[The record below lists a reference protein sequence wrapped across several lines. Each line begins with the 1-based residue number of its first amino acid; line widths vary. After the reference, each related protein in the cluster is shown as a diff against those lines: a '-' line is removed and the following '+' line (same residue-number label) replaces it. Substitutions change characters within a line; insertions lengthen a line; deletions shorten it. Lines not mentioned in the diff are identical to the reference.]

1 MTVFGEDITLCYTI
15 QYKNHKIKHNF
26 FIVGKVSYRKL
37 LQCQPR
43 GYLRDEVN
51 IKYIK
56 EGVQRLWEQS

>member
-15 QYKNHKIKHNF
+15 QCKNPKIKYNF
-26 FIVGKVSYRKL
+26 FIAGKVSYRKSL
-37 LQCQPR
+37 HCQPR

-56 EGVQRLWEQS
+56 DGRQRL